1 MPQSEDGT
9 RTVVGRY
16 RALVSARTIAFD
28 PLQAELARRLDDLDQ
43 ALARSDLAAKGSA
56 LGWLF
61 GRRAPQRET
70 LRGLYVHGAVGRG
83 KTMLMDLFFECAT
96 VTRKRRAH
104 FHAFMADTQDRI
116 HRTRRAILDGRLKGD
131 DPIAPVAEEIAAETR
146 LLCFDEFA
154 VYDIADAMILGRLF
168 QKLFELGTVVVATSN
183 VAPQRLYWD
192 GLNRALFLPFID
204 LLGRHVDVFELLSPN
219 DYRLTKT
226 DGDEVW
232 RMPLGPVTDAAMEE
246 EWFRITGHRPAPPE
260 AIPFRGRT
268 IEIPAAADGRARFR
282 FHDLCEKPLAAADF
296 VQIARR
302 YHTVM
307 IENVPTLGPDRRNA
321 AKRLINLVDALYDCR
336 VKIVVSA
343 AAEPGALWTGTDG
356 PESFEFARTV
366 SRLTEM
372 RSREYAGEPH
382 GTGEG
387 SLAQDRL
394 EAHDAADEDPD
405 DAVRQAS
412 DT

>member
-1 MPQSEDGT
+1 MSFSVID
-9 RTVVGRY
+9 RY
-16 RALVSARTIAFD
+16 DALVSEGVIERDAA
-28 PLQAELARRLDDLDQ
+28 QVSLARRLD
-43 ALARSDLAAKGSA
+43 ALARELGERALASKQSA

-61 GRRAPQRET
+61 SRRTVEAPP
-70 LRGLYVHGAVGRG
+70 LKGLYVWGQVGRG
-83 KTMLMDLFFECAT
+83 KTMLMDLFFECST

-192 GLNRALFLPFID
+192 GLNRALFLPFIE
-204 LLGRHVDVFELLSPN
+204 LLGHHVDVFELISPN

-232 RMPLGPVTDAAMEE
+232 RMPLGPDTDAVMEE
-246 EWFRITGHRPAPPE
+246 EWFRLTGHRPTPAE

-268 IEIPAAADGRARFR
+268 IEIPAAADGHARFR
-282 FHDLCEKPLAAADF
+282 FADLCEKPLAAADF

-302 YHTVM
+302 YRTVM
-307 IENVPTLGPDRRNA
+307 IENVPVLGSEKRNA

-343 AAEPGALWTGTDG
+343 AAEPIALWTDSDG

-372 RSREYAGEPH
+372 RSLEYAAQPH

-387 SLAQDRL
+387 TIRDDDPEGS
-394 EAHDAADEDPD
+394 DEDPD
-405 DAVRQAS
+405 DAVRAAS

>member
-1 MPQSEDGT
+1 MPMSEQRS
-9 RTVVGRY
+9 RTVCGRY
-16 RALVSARTIAFD
+16 AAMVAEGVIARD
-28 PLQAELARRLDDLDQ
+28 PVQEDLARRLDALDQ
-43 ALARSDLAAKGSA
+43 TLAHSDLAAKGSA

-61 GRRAPQRET
+61 GRKAPKREAI
-70 LRGLYVHGAVGRG
+70 RGLYVHGSVGRG
-83 KTMLMDLFFECAT
+83 KTMMMDLFFECST

-104 FHAFMADTQDRI
+104 FHAFMADAQDRI
-116 HRTRRAILDGRLKGD
+116 HRTRRAIVEGRLKGD

-183 VAPQRLYWD
+183 VEPTRLYWD

-204 LLGRHVDVFELLSPN
+204 LLGRHVDVFELVSPN
-219 DYRLTKT
+219 DYRMTKT

-232 RMPLGPVTDAAMEE
+232 RMPLGSDTDAAMEE
-246 EWFRITGHRPAPPE
+246 EWFRITGHRPSRPE
-260 AIPFRGRT
+260 GIPFRGRI
-268 IEIPAAADGRARFR
+268 IEVPQACDGFARFR
-282 FHDLCEKPLAAADF
+282 FDDLCDRPLAAADHL
-296 VQIARR
+296 QIARR

-307 IENVPTLGPDRRNA
+307 IEAIPVLGPDRRNA
-321 AKRLINLVDALYDCR
+321 VKRLINLVDALYDCR
-336 VKIVVSA
+336 VKLRASA
-343 AAEPGALWTGTDG
+343 AAAPAALWTETDG

-372 RSREYAGEPH
+372 RSIEYAQTLH

-387 SLAQDRL
+387 TRAVEPSDG
-394 EAHDAADEDPD
+394 DDEDPD
-405 DAVRQAS
+405 DAVRQVS

>member
-1 MPQSEDGT
+1 MPHSEDTG

-16 RALVSARTIAFD
+16 QALVATGSIDHD
-28 PLQAELARRLDDLDQ
+28 PLQAELARRLDELDR

-61 GRRAPQRET
+61 GRKAPKRET

-83 KTMLMDLFFECAT
+83 KTMLMDLFFESSA

-183 VAPQRLYWD
+183 VAPPRLYWD

-226 DGDEVW
+226 GGDAVW
-232 RMPLGPVTDAAMEE
+232 HMPLGPLTDAAMEE
-246 EWFRITGHRPAPPE
+246 EWFRLTDHRPGTPE
-260 AIPFRGRT
+260 SIPFRGRS
-268 IEIPAAADGRARFR
+268 IEVPLAVAGHARFR
-282 FHDLCEKPLAAADF
+282 FADLCEKPLAAADF
-296 VQIARR
+296 LQIARR

-307 IENVPTLGPDRRNA
+307 IEAVPVLGPDRRNA
-321 AKRLINLVDALYDCR
+321 AKRLINLVDAFYDCR
-336 VKIVVSA
+336 VKVVVSA
-343 AAEPGALWTGTDG
+343 AVEPAALWTGTDG
-356 PESFEFARTV
+356 PETFEFDRTV

-372 RSREYAGEPH
+372 RSLEYARQPH

-387 SLAQDRL
+387 TLVGDDVDPSPD
-394 EAHDAADEDPD
+394 DPD

>member
-1 MPQSEDGT
+1 MSQSEDES

-16 RALVSARTIAFD
+16 QALVDTRAIAYD
-28 PLQAELARRLDDLDQ
+28 PLQAELARRLDDLDR
-43 ALARSDLAAKGSA
+43 ALAQSDLAAKGSA

-61 GRRAPQRET
+61 GRRAPKRET

-83 KTMLMDLFFECAT
+83 KTMLMDLFFECST
-96 VTRKRRAH
+96 VARKRRAH

-116 HRTRRAILDGRLKGD
+116 HRARRAILDGRRQGN

-168 QKLFELGTVVVATSN
+168 QKLFELGVVVVATSN
-183 VAPQRLYWD
+183 VAPQRLYWG
-192 GLNRALFLPFID
+192 GLNRALFLPFVD
-204 LLGRHVDVFELLSPN
+204 LLGRHTDVFELLSPN

-226 DGDEVW
+226 EGDEVW
-232 RMPLGPVTDAAMEE
+232 RMPLGAVTDAAMEE
-246 EWFRITGHRPAPPE
+246 EWFRLTGHRPTPPE
-260 AIPFRGRT
+260 AIPFRGRA
-268 IEIPAAADGRARFR
+268 IDIPAAAAGHARFHFR
-282 FHDLCEKPLAAADF
+282 DLCDKPLSAADF

-307 IENVPTLGPDRRNA
+307 IEGVPVLGPDRRNA
-321 AKRLINLVDALYDCR
+321 VKRLINLVDALYDCR

-343 AAEPGALWTGTDG
+343 AAEPAALWTDTDG
-356 PESFEFARTV
+356 TESFEFARTV

-372 RSREYAGEPH
+372 RSHEYARTLH
-382 GTGEG
+382 GTGDG
-387 SLAQDRL
+387 AL
-394 EAHDAADEDPD
+394 AHDEPDTSEEDPD